1 VTPHF
6 IGSAVKIS
14 FFKENISF
22 SISLLA
28 AVLRVRASF
37 YSTFFFVFFFS
48 VASKNIFF
56 PLNM

>member
-14 FFKENISF
+14 FIKENISF

-37 YSTFFFVFFFS
+37 YSTFFVFFFS

-56 PLNM
+56 SLNM